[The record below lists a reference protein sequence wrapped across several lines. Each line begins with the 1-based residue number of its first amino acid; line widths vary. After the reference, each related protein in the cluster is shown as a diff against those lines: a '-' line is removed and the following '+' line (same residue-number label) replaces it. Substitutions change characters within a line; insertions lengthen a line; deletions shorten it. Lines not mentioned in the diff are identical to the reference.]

1 MEDVICTSK
10 AVGETSRSRQLA
22 GAGAL
27 LLGAVACG
35 GATLAGWPLYQT
47 LVLLGAAATIAW
59 LVSGS
64 SHRFMGPGVAALAVG
79 IGITLYNGLDM
90 NPVKGEHVV
99 VYPMLGA
106 ALLVAS
112 LFNPMAIRGVGAFL
126 VVVGAIASIDT
137 SWNPG
142 WTLVAVLV
150 SWAITEVVRISR
162 GTDAIDGGEREALD
176 VRAHEDQQQPV
187 GAPR

>member
-10 AVGETSRSRQLA
+10 TVGGTSRSRQLA
-22 GAGAL
+22 GAAAL

-47 LVLLGAAATIAW
+47 LILLGAAATVAW

-64 SHRFMGPGVAALAVG
+64 SRRFMGPGLAALAVG
-79 IGITLYNGLDM
+79 SGITLYNALDM
-90 NPVKGEHVV
+90 NPGKGEHAV

-112 LFNPMAIRGVGAFL
+112 LFNPMAIRGIGAFL
-126 VVVGAIASIDT
+126 LIVGAIAFIDT
-137 SWNPG
+137 PWNPG
-142 WTLVAVLV
+142 WTLTAVLV
-150 SWAITEVVRISR
+150 SWAVADALRISR
-162 GTDAIDGGEREALD
+162 TSEGIDRETLD
-176 VRAHEDQQQPV
+176 LRAHDDQQHPV
-187 GAPR
+187 GALR